1 MCYQTV
7 TWAIEQ
13 TGLTYRESRVL
24 IQLSYH
30 KNHQTGQCNPSI
42 ETLSTGTGFCSRA
55 IGTALGGLKRREL
68 IRSKRTGKSNLYT
81 FAFGPAPAKEPNRA
95 DHAVGE
101 QALAALAAGLPRLV
115 K

>member
-1 MCYQTV
+1 MCYQTI
-7 TWAIEQ
+7 TWALELR
-13 TGLTYRESRVL
+13 GLSLPERMVL
-24 IQLSYH
+24 VQLGHHRNH
-30 KNHQTGQCNPSI
+30 KTGQCNPSI
-42 ETLSTGTGFCSRA
+42 ETLSSSTGICERA

-68 IRSKRTGKSNLYT
+68 IRSRRTGKSNLYT